1 MGKIY
6 NWFAR
11 IFHPRVRKLE
21 QQVEHSQLHIE
32 NLTSIIN
39 HLEKQVYHLSEK
51 VSQQDVEI
59 KQLKTPRQNT

>member
-11 IFHPRVRKLE
+11 IFQPRVRKLE
-21 QQVEHSQLHIE
+21 QQVEQGQLHIE
-32 NLTSIIN
+32 NLTYIIN

-51 VSQQDVEI
+51 VSQQEIEI
-59 KQLKTPRQNT
+59 KQLKTQRQNA

>member
-21 QQVEHSQLHIE
+21 QQVEYSQLHIE

-51 VSQQDVEI
+51 VSQQEIEI